1 MRVVF
6 LTWEYPPRVV
16 GELSWLIQSQ
26 VERLRRRGLRI
37 ELVTISDTGYYVEE
51 PAHGLRVTRVS
62 SPSSP
67 HSSLITWI
75 VSINTEVARVV
86 ADLYHSG
93 TEELVLHSHD
103 WHFAPASTTLKR
115 SLKIPWLAS
124 IYSLEQHRSLNP
136 NSPLSSCIRTIEWH
150 MVRDCDAVHVNS
162 DWMRSEVRNIL
173 SFDGDVRVLDASSDI
188 WEEEMLKLYRVL
200 VRS

>member
-1 MRVVF
+1 
-6 LTWEYPPRVV
+6 
-16 GELSWLIQSQ
+16 
-26 VERLRRRGLRI
+26 
-37 ELVTISDTGYYVEE
+37 
-51 PAHGLRVTRVS
+51 
-62 SPSSP
+62 
-67 HSSLITWI
+67 
-75 VSINTEVARVV
+75 
-86 ADLYHSG
+86 
-93 TEELVLHSHD
+93 
-103 WHFAPASTTLKR
+103 
-115 SLKIPWLAS
+115 
-124 IYSLEQHRSLNP
+124 